1 MDADTRRQLKTNEL
15 ADALASLKDLKSPRF
30 LYAAGAVVVVAIAVL
45 AWFGWRYSQRLAAE
59 RDWDRL
65 ERVVLGLSET
75 DANVAAGAQNELRAM
90 LQEKLPPSVL
100 GYARIEL
107 ARSRVEQGFAQPSE
121 RPAAFGEAAKVLEQ
135 VRSDPESTPLL
146 QAEATFLLASTY
158 ESMRQF
164 EGAKELYQSLTQ
176 DTRYAGSPY
185 KALADFRLADLDKL
199 ARPVAFVPGDPP
211 PPPQPTSQSVTLTP
225 QFQPQPATT
234 QPGTVILNPTP
245 VPRDQWPSLPAPP
258 APTPKPAEEPQPAPQ
273 PEPAPE
279 KPPAEPGPS
288 P

>member
-1 MDADTRRQLKTNEL
+1 MDADTRHQLKTNEL

-30 LYAAGAVVVVAIAVL
+30 LYSAGAVVVVAIAVL

-65 ERVVLGLSET
+65 ERVVLGLSDT

-107 ARSRVEQGFAQPSE
+107 ARSQVERGLADPSA
-121 RPAAFGEAAKVLEQ
+121 RPAAFEEAAKVLEQ
-135 VRSDPESTPLL
+135 VRSDPESTPML
-146 QAEATFLLASTY
+146 QAAATFLSASTA
-158 ESMRQF
+158 ESLRQF
-164 EGAKELYQSLTQ
+164 DRARELYQALVQ

-199 ARPVAFVPGDPP
+199 AKSVAFVPGDPP

-225 QFQPQPATT
+225 QLTPPTATT
-234 QPGTVILNPTP
+234 QPGTVTLNPTP

>member
-30 LYAAGAVVVVAIAVL
+30 LYSAGAVVVLAIAVL

-65 ERVVLGLSET
+65 ERVVLGLSDA
-75 DANVAAGAQNELRAM
+75 DANVASGAQNELRAM

-107 ARSRVEQGFAQPSE
+107 ARSRVEQGLAQPTE
-121 RPAAFGEAAKVLEQ
+121 RPAAFEEAAKMLEQ

-158 ESMRQF
+158 ESLRQF
-164 EGAKELYQSLTQ
+164 EGAKELYQSLAQ

-199 ARPVAFVPGDPP
+199 AKPVAFVPGEPP
-211 PPPQPTSQSVTLTP
+211 PPPPLT
-225 QFQPQPATT
+225 ATT

-245 VPRDQWPSLPAPP
+245 VSRDQWPRLPAPP
-258 APTPKPAEEPQPAPQ
+258 APAPQPAAEEPQPAPQ